1 VALSATHY
9 PARGLTFGILY
20 GSTFTT
26 EKNILQRLQTITFEA
41 AHPLLLP
48 GIVAELELVRH
59 TRLVEVSINEVETK
73 IFELNF
79 QSGSARGY
87 RRAEVERRNVAKRT
101 AWLDLTYLRNS
112 ITTWSTQLLK
122 MAEHAA
128 ELNRDFYK
136 ISQDA
141 ASFAPDLE
149 DLRPEHERSGMQL
162 DHSTAPFKSKRP
174 SRLPERM
181 ASVRRSDSQ
190 HSSPTRTRVAIH
202 QSQDVKISRSDED
215 YIDACPHYEDPKWQ
229 FKQMHEVGEKIQHR
243 LAAIRDEYDEKIRD
257 CTMRVDGMAM
267 ATQWVSSFFFERI
280 MHD

>member
-1 VALSATHY
+1 
-9 PARGLTFGILY
+9 LTFGILY

-26 EKNILQRLQTITFEA
+26 EKNILQRLQTISFEA

-59 TRLVEVSINEVETK
+59 TRLVEASINEVETK

-112 ITTWSTQLLK
+112 ITTWTTQLLK
-122 MAEHAA
+122 MAEHAGA
-128 ELNRDFYK
+128 LNRDFYK

-141 ASFAPDLE
+141 AFFAPDHE
-149 DLRPEHERSGMQL
+149 HLRPEHEHSGMQL
-162 DHSTAPFKSKRP
+162 DHSTALFESKRP
-174 SRLPERM
+174 ARLLERI
-181 ASVRRSDSQ
+181 ASTRRSDSQ
-190 HSSPTRTRVAIH
+190 YSSPTRTRVAAH
-202 QSQDVKISRSDED
+202 RPQDLKISPSDED
-215 YIDACPHYEDPKWQ
+215 YIDSCPHYEDPKSQ
-229 FKQMHEVGEKIQHR
+229 IEQMHEVGEKIQNR

-267 ATQWVSSFFFERI
+267 ATQWVRFLSF
-280 MHD
+280 